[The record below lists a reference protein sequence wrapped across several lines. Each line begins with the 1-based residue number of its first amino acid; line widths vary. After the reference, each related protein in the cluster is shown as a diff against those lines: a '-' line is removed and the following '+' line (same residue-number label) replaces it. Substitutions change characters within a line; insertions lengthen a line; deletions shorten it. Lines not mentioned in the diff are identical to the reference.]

1 MKNILVVCSIIG
13 LLLGIAHVAD
23 ASPTKVW
30 EESLIGVDMGT
41 GGKVFAWNLNGY
53 SLPAGQQITGAVL
66 TYYGLQDNM
75 DSYASDHLYTR
86 LLDSF
91 MVNGT
96 NGWKTVV
103 SSGDSDGD
111 YYATHGSPNVLVG
124 DYVPPDKLA
133 HNKSYDLIALG
144 LKNDLTNYITNN
156 SKFAF
161 GIDPDCHWQAC
172 RIKFELTTAVI
183 PAPGAVLLGG
193 IGVALVGWLRRRRTL

>member
-1 MKNILVVCSIIG
+1 MKNILIVCSVIG
-13 LLLGIAHVAD
+13 LLLGIAPVAD
-23 ASPTKVW
+23 ASYTW
-30 EESLIGVDMGT
+30 QRSLSGVDMGT

-53 SLPAGQQITGAVL
+53 SLPGNEQITGAVL

-75 DSYASDHLYTR
+75 SGYASDHFYTR
-86 LLDSF
+86 LLDNF

-103 SSGDSDGD
+103 SSGDGPGD
-111 YYATHGSPNVLVG
+111 YYATNGLPNVQVG

-133 HNKSYDLIALG
+133 HDVSYDLIALG
-144 LKNDLTNYITNN
+144 LKNDLTAYITNN
-156 SKFAF
+156 SRFAF

-183 PAPGAVLLGG
+183 PAPGAILLGS
-193 IGVALVGWLRRRRTL
+193 IGVVFVGWLRSRRTL